1 MNHRHVFTLLVAL
14 LALVALSGCIGV
26 EVVEEVTP
34 PFEDTVLASPTPSP
48 TEATATGAPGDPTAE
63 LPPAVFYD
71 LGEAT
76 LIQDN
81 FPEDSRFRNMPA
93 QLNGVMAVPAGDGPF
108 PVVVILHGTHPGCPV
123 DDAGVDRWPCD
134 PEVEQRNY
142 AGFEYLVRALAA
154 RGYVALA
161 PNINAENTFGF
172 GEPIPGV
179 RLRQLLDQQMSAL
192 AAAAA
197 GGDNNFGVEL
207 AGAADVSRLG
217 LIGHSRGGEMANYL
231 TRQFGLDEPE
241 TAAALGYG
249 PVAGLLLVAPA
260 VIVQG
265 STGSDVPL
273 AVILPACDGD
283 VMQLDGQHFYEAVRF
298 QTEHTWATTVL
309 LEGANHNG
317 FNTVLGGDMIA
328 YPGRPGCSPLPAAA
342 EQQQFLVDYAA
353 DFLSTLFGAAD
364 EATAAMARLG
374 LDITQPAPAALYG
387 RPARVNSLPPSA
399 NRQRLFGPLDETEL
413 TTNALGGATTAD
425 GTTLFF
431 CPPDYTV
438 EAELAA
444 CRRPNFTNPANPAM
458 AIVSWSGP
466 AELRFALPSGL
477 FGLSDQAVLTLRV
490 VLDPLSELNAAGM
503 AQSFSVRLTD
513 AGGAAASVV
522 VGPNEP
528 ALQYVSGEFMEDEMF
543 PPGVL
548 DAVVHMT
555 AVRVPLAS
563 FAGIDLN
570 DVDEVALVFDQTPSG
585 TLFVADVEVGP

>member
-1 MNHRHVFTLLVAL
+1 M
-14 LALVALSGCIGV
+14 
-26 EVVEEVTP
+26 
-34 PFEDTVLASPTPSP
+34 
-48 TEATATGAPGDPTAE
+48 
-63 LPPAVFYD
+63 
-71 LGEAT
+71 
-76 LIQDN
+76 
-81 FPEDSRFRNMPA
+81 
-93 QLNGVMAVPAGDGPF
+93 
-108 PVVVILHGTHPGCPV
+108 
-123 DDAGVDRWPCD
+123 
-134 PEVEQRNY
+134 
-142 AGFEYLVRALAA
+142 
-154 RGYVALA
+154 
-161 PNINAENTFGF
+161 
-172 GEPIPGV
+172 
-179 RLRQLLDQQMSAL
+179 
-192 AAAAA
+192 
-197 GGDNNFGVEL
+197 
-207 AGAADVSRLG
+207 
-217 LIGHSRGGEMANYL
+217 
-231 TRQFGLDEPE
+231 
-241 TAAALGYG
+241 
-249 PVAGLLLVAPA
+249 LVAPA

-364 EATAAMARLG
+364 EATAAMGRLG
-374 LDITQPAPAALYG
+374 LDITKPAPAALYG

-466 AELRFALPSGL
+466 AELRFALPSGQ

-490 VLDPLSELNAAGM
+490 VLDPLSELNAADM
-503 AQSFSVRLTD
+503 AQSFSVRLTG
-513 AGGAAASVV
+513 AGGATASVV

-528 ALQYVSGEFMEDEMF
+528 ALQYVSGEFREDEMF

-548 DAVVHMT
+548 DAVAHMT
-555 AVRVPLAS
+555 DVRVPLAS